1 MSDYLVDEK
10 MVVSVPMIEAV
21 NRIVS
26 VAATFG
32 DVLAL
37 EVALVVHIYYLVGQ
51 CMLIYVPCMVRTV
64 VVVPFSLVVGM
75 NLDVCTDPRVVFS
88 QAGFDI
94 F

>member
-51 CMLIYVPCMVRTV
+51 CMVIYV